1 MYRGSTDANFLCFGH
16 DLYKRPGELIKEA
29 PDGGGWGRFQKAQR
43 GVKGGE
49 GKGRREKRRRGNG
62 KEEKRKKKRK
72 QRGEEEEREEEER
85 NW

>member
-29 PDGGGWGRFQKAQR
+29 PDGGGWGRFQKVQR
-43 GVKGGE
+43 GMKGGE

-62 KEEKRKKKRK
+62 KEEEKEAG
-72 QRGEEEEREEEER
+72 GEEEEREEEER